1 MNSEQLTA
9 SLRQIISAAQSQA
22 ISNQN
27 PQLADLHIL
36 SALLEDE
43 AQTAARLLSRA
54 GGNLEAISSDTEDA
68 ISKLVQVSG
77 NSTAELRV
85 DTELLRVLNTAESYA
100 KQRKDSFVS
109 TDALVMALVASTGR
123 AGKILS
129 NAGVKANA
137 LEAAIDEFR
146 KGRTIDSDHGDE
158 LMDSLAKFSADLTA
172 DAMRGKLDPVIGR
185 DEEVRRTI
193 QILARRTKNNP
204 ILIGVPGVGKTA
216 IAEGLAQRIV
226 NKDVPEAL
234 QNKRLLSLDLGALVA
249 GAKYRGEFEE
259 RLKAILDEIEQADGE
274 IILFIDEMHQL
285 VGAGKTEGAMDAS
298 NLLKP
303 ALARGQ
309 LHCIGATTLDEY
321 RKHVEKDAALTR
333 RFQPVFVDEPSVE
346 DTIFIL
352 RGLKEKYE
360 LHHGIRITDEA
371 LVSAAQ
377 LSHRYINDRFLPDK
391 AIDVVDEAASHIRIR
406 SDSKP
411 EALDKI
417 DRQLMQLRIEQTALM
432 RENQGDANT
441 TRLEQIQADIKTAEQ
456 ESEQLA
462 SQWQAVKQL
471 MAEVKTLQQQIDDAR
486 HNLDVSQREG
496 NLERAAELTYAVLP
510 ELSTSLE
517 KAKAELSDTELADE
531 QVAARHIAQVISQW
545 TGIPVDKMT
554 AGEQGHLLAME
565 AILAQR
571 VVGQTEAIASISNAV
586 RRARAG
592 LNDPNQPMGS
602 FLFLGPTGV
611 GKTELAKAL
620 AGFLFDNDD
629 AILRLD
635 MSEYMEKHSV
645 SRLIGAPPGYV
656 GYDEGGALTEAVRRR
671 PYQVVLFDEIEKAH
685 PDIFNIMLQLLDD
698 GHLTDS
704 QGRHVDFRNTI
715 ILMTSNLG
723 AEALLELGDEDDVEL
738 ARPQVTEQV
747 EAAFR
752 PEFLNRLDGQ
762 LLFKR
767 LSREH
772 MGDIVAIQLERL
784 KARLAEKG
792 FGLDISDKAIGWLAE
807 KGYDPRFGAR
817 PLKRVIQTELQD
829 KLATAILDKSVDSS
843 HPIVVEYTEV
853 PEGLFISSGNNQNS
867 QGKDRQAS

>member
-9 SLRQIISAAQSQA
+9 SVRQSISAAQSKA

-27 PQLADLHIL
+27 QQLADLHIL
-36 SALLEDE
+36 SALLDDE
-43 AQTAARLLSRA
+43 TQTTARLLSRA
-54 GGNLEAISSDTEDA
+54 GGNLEAIRSDTDA
-68 ISKLVQVSG
+68 ALSKLVQVTGDHS
-77 NSTAELRV
+77 AELRV
-85 DTELLRVLNTAESYA
+85 EPELLRILNAAESYA
-100 KQRKDSFVS
+100 KKRKDSFVS
-109 TDALVMALVASTGR
+109 TDALVMALASSTGK
-123 AGKILS
+123 AGKILGH
-129 NAGVKANA
+129 AGVKIPG
-137 LEAAIDEFR
+137 LESAIDEIR
-146 KGRTIDSDHGDE
+146 KGRTIDSDHGEE
-158 LMDSLAKFSADLTA
+158 LMDSLSKYSTDLTA

-285 VGAGKTEGAMDAS
+285 VGAGKTDGAMDAS

-333 RFQPVFVDEPSVE
+333 RFQPVYVDEPSVE

-417 DRQLMQLRIEQTALM
+417 DRQLMQLKIEQAALM
-432 RENQGDANT
+432 RENQGDNNT
-441 TRLEQIQADIKTAEQ
+441 KRLEQIKSEIISAEQ
-456 ESEQLA
+456 ESGALSE
-462 SQWQAVKQL
+462 QWQAVKNL
-471 MAEVKTLQQQIDDAR
+471 MAEVKTFQQQLEDAR

-496 NLERAAELTYAVLP
+496 NLERAAELTYAVIP
-510 ELSTSLE
+510 EISASLE
-517 KAKAELSDTELADE
+517 KAKTELSVSELVDE

-545 TGIPVDKMT
+545 TGIPVDKMS
-554 AGEQGHLLAME
+554 AGEQGHLLEMENILAKRVIGQKE
-565 AILAQR
+565 AIK
-571 VVGQTEAIASISNAV
+571 TISNAV

-592 LNDPNQPMGS
+592 LNDPNQPLGS

-685 PDIFNIMLQLLDD
+685 PDIFNILLQVLDD

-723 AEALLELGDEDDVEL
+723 ADALLELGDDDDVEK
-738 ARPQVTEQV
+738 ARDQVTHQV
-747 EAAFR
+747 EQAFR

-767 LSREH
+767 LSKDH
-772 MGDIVAIQLERL
+772 MGDIVAIQLDRL
-784 KARLAEKG
+784 RERLAEQE
-792 FGLDISDKAIGWLAE
+792 FELEISDHAICWLAE

-817 PLKRVIQTELQD
+817 PLKRVLQKELQD
-829 KLATAILDKSVDSS
+829 RLATAILDNSVDVN
-843 HPIVVEYTEV
+843 HPIVVDKAEV
-853 PEGLFISSGNNQNS
+853 PEGLFISSGKS
-867 QGKDRQAS
+867 ESKKAS

>member
-9 SLRQIISAAQSQA
+9 SLRQIISVAQSKA
-22 ISNQN
+22 ITNQN

-43 AQTAARLLSRA
+43 AQTTARLLSRA
-54 GGNLEAISSDTEDA
+54 GGNLEAIDSDTRDGLA
-68 ISKLVQVSG
+68 KLVQVSG

-85 DTELLRVLNTAESYA
+85 DAELLRILNAAESYA
-100 KQRKDSFVS
+100 KQRKDSFIS
-109 TDALVMALVASTGR
+109 TDAFVMALASSTGK
-123 AGKILS
+123 AGKILG
-129 NAGVKANA
+129 NAGVKTKA
-137 LEAAIDEFR
+137 LESAIDEFR

-158 LMDSLAKFSADLTA
+158 LMDSLSKFSDDLTA
-172 DAMRGKLDPVIGR
+172 YAMRGKLDPVIGR

-259 RLKAILDEIEQADGE
+259 RLKAILDEIEQSDGE

-333 RFQPVFVDEPSVE
+333 RFQPVYVDEPSVE

-411 EALDKI
+411 DALDKI
-417 DRQLMQLRIEQTALM
+417 DRQLMQLKIEQAALM
-432 RENQGDANT
+432 RENHGDANT
-441 TRLEQIQADIKTAEQ
+441 KRLEQIQAEIRIAGQ
-456 ESEQLA
+456 ESDALA
-462 SQWQAVKQL
+462 SQWQAVKNL

-496 NLERAAELTYAVLP
+496 NLERAAELTYAILP
-510 ELSTSLE
+510 ELATSLE
-517 KAKAELSDTELADE
+517 TAKAELADTELVDE
-531 QVAARHIAQVISQW
+531 QVSARHIAQVISQW

-554 AGEQGHLLAME
+554 AGEQGHLLEME
-565 AILAQR
+565 TILAQR
-571 VVGQTEAIASISNAV
+571 VVGQTEAITTISNAV

-592 LNDPNQPMGS
+592 LNDPNQPLGS

-685 PDIFNIMLQLLDD
+685 PDIFNIMLQVLDD

-723 AEALLELGDEDDVEL
+723 ADALLELGDNDDVEK
-738 ARPQVTEQV
+738 ARAQVAEQV
-747 EAAFR
+747 EQAFR

-767 LSREH
+767 LSKDH
-772 MGDIVAIQLERL
+772 MGDIVAIQIERL
-784 KARLAEKG
+784 KTRLAEKG
-792 FGLDISDKAIGWLAE
+792 FELDISQKAISWLAE

-817 PLKRVIQTELQD
+817 PLKRVIQKELQD
-829 KLATAILDKSVDSS
+829 RLATAILDNSVDTS
-843 HPIVVEYTEV
+843 HPIVVDHTEV
-853 PEGLFISSGNNQNS
+853 PEGLFISSGHS
-867 QGKDRQAS
+867 QQKQSKDKQAS

>member
-1 MNSEQLTA
+1 
-9 SLRQIISAAQSQA
+9 
-22 ISNQN
+22 
-27 PQLADLHIL
+27 
-36 SALLEDE
+36 
-43 AQTAARLLSRA
+43 
-54 GGNLEAISSDTEDA
+54 
-68 ISKLVQVSG
+68 
-77 NSTAELRV
+77 
-85 DTELLRVLNTAESYA
+85 
-100 KQRKDSFVS
+100 
-109 TDALVMALVASTGR
+109 MALVASTGK

-829 KLATAILDKSVDSS
+829 KLATAILDKSVDSF
-843 HPIVVEYTEV
+843 HPIVVGHTEV